1 MPDLNK
7 TFLSLF
13 IKLAIKIFLRFI
25 LTSTLQN
32 WFVKILNFSFRP
44 LHYCLVRSSH
54 QRCSLKKVV
63 FKISQYSQENT
74 RAWVSFSIKLQ
85 ASSLQLYKKKET
97 LAQVLSCEF
106 CEIFKNTFFKEHLR
120 TIASALCIDCLS
132 HIWHMI
138 HCNISLI

>member
-1 MPDLNK
+1 MSDLNK
-7 TFLSLF
+7 NFSSLF
-13 IKLAIKIFLRFI
+13 IKLAKKNFLRFI

-32 WFVKILNFSFRP
+32 WFVKIPNFSFRP

-85 ASSLQLYKKKET
+85 AWSLQRYKKKRPWHR
-97 LAQVLSCEF
+97 CFPEF

-120 TIASALCIDCLS
+120 TIVSALCIDCLS

-138 HCNISLI
+138 HCNMSVI